1 MPANEQIR
9 IAVLVIVAGGHASPG
24 KGIRKLVP
32 VFRRR
37 IPAVNEVDARPGDIN
52 RPEKLRMLLASTTH
66 FESSLLKLSEQVLFA
81 RDKKAQNDKPN
92 GSQTS

>member
-1 MPANEQIR
+1 LAANEQIR
-9 IAVLVIVAGGHASPG
+9 IAVLVIVSGSHTRPG
-24 KGIRKLVP
+24 KGIRKLIP

-37 IPAVNEVDARPGDIN
+37 IPAMNEVDTCARDIN
-52 RPEKLRMLLASTTH
+52 RPEKLGSLWASTTD

-81 RDKKAQNDKPN
+81 RDKKGQNDKPN

>member
-1 MPANEQIR
+1 
-9 IAVLVIVAGGHASPG
+9 
-24 KGIRKLVP
+24 
-32 VFRRR
+32 
-37 IPAVNEVDARPGDIN
+37 VNEVDARPGDIN